1 MLRRVRLVEG
11 ARVDFL
17 VRRRGFVL
25 AADSLRQADGPR
37 RPAEGIAQL
46 TFDFIGPVA
55 SARPGPQNVHALV
68 RSGPA
73 EPRANDVLVQLVPA
87 VGQLRRQV
95 WQDDLELRGG
105 DFIRQWPPTALS
117 WFGSPGYAHDALR
130 SCHGSMAN
138 RALPS
143 DSVAGDRQREKTVAE
158 LPASRTT
165 CGISFVA
172 AARQE
177 HEWRNE
183 LYRHRSRSAASA
195 VAWAAAGL
203 CTLFRHV

>member
-1 MLRRVRLVEG
+1 
-11 ARVDFL
+11 
-17 VRRRGFVL
+17 
-25 AADSLRQADGPR
+25 
-37 RPAEGIAQL
+37 
-46 TFDFIGPVA
+46 
-55 SARPGPQNVHALV
+55 
-68 RSGPA
+68 
-73 EPRANDVLVQLVPA
+73 
-87 VGQLRRQV
+87 
-95 WQDDLELRGG
+95 
-105 DFIRQWPPTALS
+105 
-117 WFGSPGYAHDALR
+117 
-130 SCHGSMAN
+130 MAN

-143 DSVAGDRQREKTVAE
+143 DSVAGDRQGEKRVAE

-183 LYRHRSRSAASA
+183 LYRYRSRSAASA